1 MKLFYDN
8 FRAHFGLF
16 KVWDLNVQ
24 AVILVIPYF
33 LEYDKF
39 SWTGPTPMTS
49 GSKKILKNG
58 SLELVLWFFFNLAY
72 IFDALRF
79 VVNFFVCVN
88 HSLRVHP
95 WIFACAL
102 KLSFCAKGAQ
112 CYLSTKSVITFLG
125 KADSI
130 IQVGPDSLL
139 FYLSMCK
146 FVTTNKFNCHDT
158 VAYI

>member
-8 FRAHFGLF
+8 LIALVFLKFEIWMFRLSYWSYPIFWSMTNFLGPGRPPWPQGQKKSWKTA
-16 KVWDLNVQ
+16 VWNWFYD
-24 AVILVIPYF
+24 F
-33 LEYDKF
+33 LLIWRIF
-39 SWTGPTPMTS
+39 LMLRS
-49 GSKKILKNG
+49 
-58 SLELVLWFFFNLAY
+58 SLLH
-72 IFDALRF
+72 
-79 VVNFFVCVN
+79 FFVCVN
-88 HSLRVHP
+88 HSLRVHA

-102 KLSFCAKGAQ
+102 KLSICAKGAQ
-112 CYLSTKSVITFLG
+112 CYLRTKSALTFLG

-139 FYLSMCK
+139 LYLSMCK